1 MASETSATLR
11 MQRGVESRLGWD
23 AITHDKQASAIE
35 TFMYRL
41 SLQKR

>member
-11 MQRGVESRLGWD
+11 MQRGVVSGLAAEAML
-23 AITHDKQASAIE
+23 HDKQASAIE

-41 SLQKR
+41 SLQM